1 MTDSKFCEHGV
12 NVGLENPPVFC
23 GQCPPDTIT
32 KLRADL
38 ASVRLDYANECDR
51 ARRAEARHE
60 RDKDE
65 LRADLA
71 RVTKERD
78 EARAGLNERHRAVV
92 AERDALEASL
102 IEARAKVAGLEAAM
116 PSGDEVALI
125 RAVSSDLHADGRG
138 GYRAANV
145 IDAWLTRYAEA
156 LGDV

>member
-1 MTDSKFCEHGV
+1 MTGSKFCEHGV

-78 EARAGLNERHRAVV
+78 EARA
-92 AERDALEASL
+92 
-102 IEARAKVAGLEAAM
+102 KVAGLEAAM